1 MGKDIFTPF
10 LDEND
15 GLMMHRY
22 LQVEEYVKQL
32 IESEQFKDGDCLP
45 TETELAQQFEISRPT
60 VRQAMSNLVNQGYIT
75 RVRGKGSFV
84 TKPKILQE
92 STRFI
97 ESYNVEMSKKGL
109 IPKTILL
116 DMVVETP
123 NPFIMDKLSLK
134 QKEKVVRLK
143 RLRYAVSN
151 GKTQE
156 RPVLLTEVFI
166 PLRLIPNLIEYDF
179 ESFSLYEVFEQNGIY
194 LKKVRREIEAR
205 LCESQ
210 VADILEV
217 KENSAIQFITSIG
230 YLEDGTVIEY
240 SQSIYPAE
248 RNKFVVEIIR

>member
-1 MGKDIFTPF
+1 
-10 LDEND
+10 
-15 GLMMHRY
+15 MHLY
-22 LQVEEYVKQL
+22 LEVEEYIKQL
-32 IESEQFKDGDCLP
+32 IESEQLKDGDCLP
-45 TETELAQQFEISRPT
+45 TETDLAQQFKISRPT
-60 VRQAMSNLVNQGYIT
+60 VRQAMSNLVNQGYVT

-109 IPKTILL
+109 IPRTIVL
-116 DMVVETP
+116 DMALETP
-123 NPFIMDKLSLK
+123 TSFIADKLNLK
-134 QKEKVVRLK
+134 PKDKIIRLK
-143 RLRYAVSN
+143 RLRYAVAN

-166 PLRLIPNLIEYDF
+166 PQHLIPNLIDYDF
-179 ESFSLYEVFEQNGIY
+179 ESFSMYEVFEQNGIY

-205 LCESQ
+205 LCESD

-217 KENSAIQFITSIG
+217 KDNSAVQFITSTG